1 VTDPAKTATGPG
13 STGAEPTTSGPG
25 PRIALVT
32 GANKGLGAETARRL
46 GRLGLTVIVGARDPQ
61 RGQAAAAEL
70 RADGAD
76 VRVVALDVTDQQTL
90 DDAARLLEAEF
101 GRLDVLINNAGVSLE
116 QGRPAP
122 SELDVGL
129 LRQIFE
135 TNVFGV
141 VAVTNTF
148 LPLLRRSAAGRIVN
162 VSSALGSLTA
172 WSDPASPMRR
182 YAPLLLG
189 YNSSKTAL
197 NAVTLHY
204 AAELAR
210 TPIKV
215 NAASPGYVATDLNE
229 HRGTLKLADEGSV
242 AAIVRL
248 ATLPDDGP
256 TGAFLSEDGP
266 VPW

>member
-1 VTDPAKTATGPG
+1 VTDSEQTPA
-13 STGAEPTTSGPG
+13 GAG
-25 PRIALVT
+25 PRIVLIT

-46 GRLGLTVIVGARDPQ
+46 GQLGLTVIIGSRDPQ

-70 RADGAD
+70 RAEGSD
-76 VRVVALDVTDQQTL
+76 VRAVTLDVTSQPTL
-90 DDAARLLEAEF
+90 DDAAGLIGSEL
-101 GRLDVLINNAGVSLE
+101 GRLDVLVNNAGVSLE
-116 QGRPAP
+116 QNRPAP
-122 SELDVGL
+122 SELLVDM
-129 LRQIFE
+129 LRRIYE

-148 LPLLRRSAAGRIVN
+148 LPLLRRSPAARIVN
-162 VSSALGSLTA
+162 VSSTLGSLTA
-172 WSDPASPMRR
+172 WADPASALRR

-189 YNSSKTAL
+189 YNTSKAAL
-197 NAVTLHY
+197 NAITLQY
-204 AAELAR
+204 AAELAQ

-215 NAASPGYVATDLNE
+215 NVASPGYVATDLNQ

-256 TGAFLSEDGP
+256 SGAFLSEEGP

>member
-1 VTDPAKTATGPG
+1 MTD
-13 STGAEPTTSGPG
+13 SR

-46 GRLGLTVIVGARDPQ
+46 GKLGLTVIIGSREPG
-61 RGQAAAAEL
+61 RGQAVAEEL
-70 RADGAD
+70 RADGTEA
-76 VRVVALDVTDQQTL
+76 RVVPLDVTDQRTL
-90 DDAARLLEAEF
+90 DDAAGVVDAGF
-101 GRLDVLINNAGVSLE
+101 GRLDVLVNNAGVSLE
-116 QGRPAP
+116 QHRPAP
-122 SELDVGL
+122 SEVDVDL
-129 LRQIFE
+129 LRRIYDV
-135 TNVFGV
+135 NVFGV

-148 LPLLRRSAAGRIVN
+148 LPLLRRSDAGRIVN
-162 VSSALGSLTA
+162 VSSGLGSLTA
-172 WSDPASPMRR
+172 WADPASGLRR

-189 YNSSKTAL
+189 YNTSKAAL

-204 AAELAR
+204 AAELAQ

-215 NAASPGYVATDLNE
+215 NAASPGYVATDLNQ
-229 HRGTLKLADEGSV
+229 HRGTMKLADEGSV

-266 VPW
+266 LGW

>member
-1 VTDPAKTATGPG
+1 VTD
-13 STGAEPTTSGPG
+13 SG

-46 GRLGLTVIVGARDPQ
+46 GKLGLTVIVGSRDPR
-61 RGQAAAAEL
+61 RGQAAAEEV
-70 RADGAD
+70 RAGGAD
-76 VRVVALDVTDQQTL
+76 VRVVPLDLTDQRSL
-90 DDAARLLEAEF
+90 DDAARVVDAEF
-101 GRLDVLINNAGVSLE
+101 GRLDVLVNNAGVSLE
-116 QGRPAP
+116 QDRPAP
-122 SELDVGL
+122 SELRVEV
-129 LRQIFE
+129 LRRIYD

-162 VSSALGSLTA
+162 VSSALGSLAA
-172 WSDPASPMRR
+172 WADPASGPRR

-189 YNSSKTAL
+189 YNTSKAAL
-197 NAVTLHY
+197 NAVTLLY
-204 AAELAR
+204 AAELAQ

-215 NAASPGYVATDLNE
+215 NAASPGYVATDLNQ

-242 AAIVRL
+242 AVIVRL

-256 TGAFLSEDGP
+256 SGAFLSDDGP

>member
-1 VTDPAKTATGPG
+1 VTD
-13 STGAEPTTSGPG
+13 SG
-25 PRIALVT
+25 PRIALIT

-46 GRLGLTVIVGARDPQ
+46 GQLGMTVIVGSRDAR
-61 RGQAAAAEL
+61 RGQARAEEL

-76 VRVVALDVTDQQTL
+76 VRAVPLDVTDPQTL
-90 DDAARLLEAEF
+90 HRAASVVDAEF
-101 GRLDVLINNAGVSLE
+101 GRLDVLVNNAGVSLE
-116 QGRPAP
+116 QHRPAP
-122 SELDVGL
+122 SEVAVDL
-129 LRQIFE
+129 LRRIYDV
-135 TNVFGV
+135 NVFGV
-141 VAVTNTF
+141 VAVTNAF

-162 VSSALGSLTA
+162 VSSALGSLSA
-172 WSDPASPMRR
+172 WVDPASAQRR

-197 NAVTLHY
+197 SAVTLHF
-204 AAELAR
+204 AAELAQ

-215 NAASPGYVATDLNE
+215 NAASPGYVATDLNQ
-229 HRGTLKLADEGSV
+229 HRGTMKLSDEGSV

-256 TGAFLSEDGP
+256 TGAFLSDDGP

>member
-1 VTDPAKTATGPG
+1 VTDSEETVTG
-13 STGAEPTTSGPG
+13 SG
-25 PRIALVT
+25 PRIALIT

-46 GRLGLTVIVGARDPQ
+46 GKLGFTVIVGTRDPQ
-61 RGQAAAAEL
+61 RGQASAGEL

-76 VRVVALDVTDQQTL
+76 VRVVTLDVTDQQTL
-90 DDAARLLEAEF
+90 DDAASHVDAEF
-101 GRLDVLINNAGVSLE
+101 GRLDVLVNNAGVSLE
-116 QGRPAP
+116 QARHAP
-122 SELDVGL
+122 SELGVDM
-129 LRQIFE
+129 LRRIFE

-162 VSSALGSLTA
+162 VSSAMGSLTTWA
-172 WSDPASPMRR
+172 DPASTLRR

-189 YNSSKTAL
+189 YNSSKAAL

-204 AAELAR
+204 AAELAQ
-210 TPIKV
+210 TTIKV
-215 NAASPGYVATDLNE
+215 NAASPGYVATDLNQ

-256 TGAFLSEDGP
+256 SGAFLSEDGP